1 MPLAVCTTVDL
12 VSLLEKFSTK
22 EKLIVHIAQ
31 QPIVRLVRM
40 ATETF
45 DGIRS
50 PTNKE
55 DLKSK
60 VEIPDIAEGE
70 AQFLKVTGQMQGPDG
85 PVKISST
92 KYLATNQK
100 GVWLVLRIGN
110 VLYIVPE
117 SFNGSA
123 SVRDKFK
130 EKKNVAFVTTR
141 SFCFHAQA

>member
-12 VSLLEKFSTK
+12 ISLVDKFSTK
-22 EKLIVHIAQ
+22 DKMIVHIAQ

-50 PTNKE
+50 PTNKD

-60 VEIPDIAEGE
+60 VEVPEIAEGE
-70 AQFLKVTGQMQGPDG
+70 AQFLKVTGEMNGPNG
-85 PVKISST
+85 PVKISAT

-100 GVWLVLRIGN
+100 GVWLVTRVGN

-117 SFNGSA
+117 SFNGANSLK
-123 SVRDKFK
+123 DKYK
-130 EKKNVAFVTTR
+130 DRKNVAFVTTR